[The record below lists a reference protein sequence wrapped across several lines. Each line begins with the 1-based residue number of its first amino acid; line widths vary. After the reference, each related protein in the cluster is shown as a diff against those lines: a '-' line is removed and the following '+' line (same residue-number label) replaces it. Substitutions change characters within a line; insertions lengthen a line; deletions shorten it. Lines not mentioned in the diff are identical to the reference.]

1 MPRKVLIISYYFP
14 PSGGAGVQ
22 RVLKLVKYLP
32 EFGWQPVVLTVR
44 EDADF
49 PARDP
54 SLLDEIPAATPV
66 HRTRIFEP
74 YGLYRKWTGRKK
86 SDAID
91 IVTNAAAA
99 GGSPAEKISRW
110 VRATFFI
117 PDARRFWKRPALAE
131 AEKIIRSGPVDLI
144 LSSAPPYTCHL
155 IGMALR
161 ERHRIPW
168 IADFRDSWVGWLSAP
183 TRWSLPDGIDRR
195 MERRVLTAADG
206 LVCVSNGVRN
216 DLMSRN
222 PEISGDK
229 WRLIPNGFDA
239 ADFEGMK
246 TGPAEGRFVLT
257 YAGSLYGKRNP
268 AAFIEALESL
278 FSERPEYG
286 QKILFRF
293 VGRLD
298 PRYLDA
304 FRRLGDAFE
313 HIPYVPHRASLEY
326 LLSSSAL
333 LLIIDEAAAAASIV
347 TGKIYEYLA
356 ARKPVLALAPDGDAA
371 DLIRK
376 LNAGKV
382 VSPGDAEGVKTVM
395 KEWVE
400 LWLAGRPIPCASA
413 EAVRPFERRAQAGK
427 MAAFFEEIAR
437 RTGSAKA

>member
-1 MPRKVLIISYYFP
+1 MSRKVLIISYYFP

-32 EFGWQPVVLTVR
+32 EFGWQPIVLTVD
-44 EDADF
+44 EEADF

-54 SLLDEIPAATPV
+54 SLLAEIPAATPV

-74 YGLYRKWTGRKK
+74 YGLYRKWTGKSK

-91 IVTNAAAA
+91 IMTNASGT
-99 GGSPAEKISRW
+99 GGSTAEKISRW

-131 AEKIIRSGPVDLI
+131 AEKILLNGPVDLI

-155 IGMALR
+155 IGMALH

-183 TRWSLPDGIDRR
+183 IRWRLPDRIDRGL
-195 MERRVLTAADG
+195 ERRVLSRADG
-206 LVCVSNGVRN
+206 LVSVSNGVMN

-222 PEISGDK
+222 SEIPRDK

-239 ADFEGMK
+239 ADFEGMA
-246 TGPAEGRFVLT
+246 TGASEGRFIWT
-257 YAGSLYGKRNP
+257 YSGSLYGKRNP
-268 AAFIEALESL
+268 AAFLGALESL
-278 FSERPEYG
+278 FAERPDYRL
-286 QKILFRF
+286 KMLFRF

-298 PRYLDA
+298 PLYLDA

-313 HIPYVPHRASLEY
+313 HIPYVPHRESLGY
-326 LLSSSAL
+326 LLNSSAL

-356 ARKPVLALAPDGDAA
+356 SRKPILALAPEGDAA
-371 DLIRK
+371 DLIRG
-376 LNAGKV
+376 LNAGRV
-382 VSPGDAEGVKTVM
+382 ASPGDAEGVKAVM
-395 KEWVE
+395 KEWME
-400 LWLAGRPIPCASA
+400 SWLAGRPIPHASV
-413 EAVRPFERRAQAGK
+413 EAVRPFERRTQAGE
-427 MAAFFEEIAR
+427 MAAFFEEIVG

>member
-1 MPRKVLIISYYFP
+1 MPRRVLIISYYFP

-22 RVLKLVKYLP
+22 RALKLVKYLP
-32 EFGWQPVVLTVR
+32 GFGWQPVVLTVV

-54 SLLDEIPAATPV
+54 SLLAEIPAATPV

-74 YGLYRKWTGRKK
+74 YGLYRSWTGKKK

-91 IVTNAAAA
+91 IVTNTAAA
-99 GGSPAEKISRW
+99 GGSPAEKFSRW

-131 AEKIIRSGPVDLI
+131 AEKILRDGSVDLI

-155 IGMALR
+155 IGMALH

-168 IADFRDSWVGWLSAP
+168 VADFRDSWVGWLSAP
-183 TRWSLPDGIDRR
+183 TRWWLPDRIDRR
-195 MERRVLTAADG
+195 LERRVLSRADG
-206 LVCVSNGVRN
+206 LVAVSNGVMN

-222 PEISGDK
+222 PEIPGDK

-239 ADFEGMK
+239 ADFEGIN
-246 TGPAEGRFVLT
+246 TDAAESRFVWT

-268 AAFIEALESL
+268 TAFLGAMESL
-278 FSERPEYG
+278 FAERPDYRR
-286 QKILFRF
+286 KMLFRF

-298 PRYLDA
+298 PLYLDA

-313 HIPYVPHRASLEY
+313 HIPYVPHRASLGY
-326 LLSSSAL
+326 LLNSSAL
-333 LLIIDEAAAAASIV
+333 LLIIDEAAAAGSIV

-356 ARKPVLALAPDGDAA
+356 ARKPILALAPDGDAA
-371 DLIRK
+371 DLIRG

-382 VSPGDAEGVKTVM
+382 ASPGDAEGVKKVM
-395 KEWVE
+395 KEWME
-400 LWLAGRPIPCASA
+400 SWLAGRPIPRASA
-413 EAVRPFERRAQAGK
+413 EAVRPFERRTQAGE
-427 MAAFFEEIAR
+427 MAAFFEEIIN
-437 RTGSAKA
+437 K